1 MTRRPPAWRET
12 INTLSG
18 ASSGAWA
25 SEAEKGSFSRL
36 WHVFMT
42 ARVAIAAV
50 LVLLQGAIEA
60 LGNSTHRWSMAVCVV
75 YFCATLAVCVWAHP
89 KPPRSRFDAQWVST
103 IGVDVVAFSLLNFFQ
118 LNGINYTPLFALPV
132 LLSSVLGPILLA
144 FGTAASVTL
153 LLLADAWW
161 SSQHGVGDFTA
172 RFLQSGLSGS
182 GFFLLALLANQL
194 ALRLVR
200 QEKLVKSSQS
210 LAGMQSQ
217 VNELVIETLT
227 DGVLVVD
234 RQGTVRSANPAAR
247 RLLAAPETMCTVPFK
262 ITGRAAW
269 LALDEMV
276 RQTFAAQS
284 PQQAEINLVYPGH
297 NARPLHVRARLAAS
311 PDDSHTSLCVLFLED
326 LREMQARVR
335 IEKMAAMGRMSA
347 AVAHEIRN
355 PLAAIAQANALLE
368 EDLHEAGHV
377 QLTTMVSQNVKRLTK
392 IVDEVLDISRA
403 QQQLPAPVDSTLL
416 LDDAIRRI
424 CHDWAAQNTAATRL
438 QVDPGASEAAVHF
451 DAEHLRRLMVNLLDN
466 ALRYASEGEAAI
478 QVTTRRD
485 SSGHTKLAV
494 WSDGLPLEASVQTH
508 LFEPFFSSESR
519 SSGLGLYICREL
531 CERYSALIGYQR
543 VLRSSAAGNEFFVL
557 FSPTTPALKTD
568 LPLGTVLV

>member
-1 MTRRPPAWRET
+1 MTRLPPAWRET
-12 INTLSG
+12 VNTLSG
-18 ASSGAWA
+18 SGAWA
-25 SEAEKGSFSRL
+25 SEPDKSSFGRL
-36 WHVFMT
+36 WRVFMT

-60 LGNSTHRWSMAVCVV
+60 LGNTTHRWSMAVCLT
-75 YFCATLAVCVWAHP
+75 YFCATLAIRIWARA
-89 KPPRSRFDAQWVST
+89 KPPRSHFDAQWVST
-103 IGVDVVAFSLLNFFQ
+103 VGVDVVAFSLLNFFQ

-161 SSQHGVGDFTA
+161 SSQHGAIDFSA

-194 ALRLVR
+194 ALRLSR

-311 PDDSHTSLCVLFLED
+311 LDDSRESLCVVFLED

-355 PLAAIAQANALLE
+355 PLAAISQANALLE
-368 EDLHEAGHV
+368 EDLHEIGQL
-377 QLTTMVSQNVKRLTK
+377 QLTAMIKQNVHRLAK
-392 IVDEVLDISRA
+392 IVDEVLDISRV
-403 QQQLPAPVDSTLL
+403 QEQLPAPVDSTLL

-424 CHDWAAQNTAATRL
+424 CQDWATQNAVAAHLR
-438 QVDPGASEAAVHF
+438 VDPGASEGAVHF

-466 ALRYASEGEAAI
+466 ALRYASHGEAAI
-478 QVTTRRD
+478 QVTTRLD
-485 SSGHTKLAV
+485 SSGHIRLAV
-494 WSDGLPLEASVQTH
+494 WSDGQPLEASVQTH

-531 CERYSALIGYQR
+531 CERYSAIIGYQR
-543 VLRSSAAGNEFFVL
+543 VLRANAAGNEFFVL
-557 FSPTTPALKTD
+557 FAPTTPALSAD
-568 LPLGTVLV
+568 LSPVPVLV